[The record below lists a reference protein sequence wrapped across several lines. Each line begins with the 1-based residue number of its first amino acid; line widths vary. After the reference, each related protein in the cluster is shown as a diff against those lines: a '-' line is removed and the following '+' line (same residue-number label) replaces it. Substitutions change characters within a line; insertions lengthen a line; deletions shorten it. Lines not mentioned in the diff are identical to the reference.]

1 MAFFFAERA
10 MRIAVI
16 GADGQLGSDLVRTLA
31 RDEVFPLYYPEFDV
45 TRPMRM
51 RSVLQNLR
59 PDTVVNTAAFH
70 RVDECEDDPEA
81 SFRVNTIAVRDLARL
96 AGELGF
102 ILVHFSTDYVFD
114 GRKKAAYIESD
125 PPNPLNVY
133 AVSKLAG
140 EFFVRALI
148 EKHFLIRTCGLFG
161 EASSR
166 EKGYNFV
173 DRMIALAEEG
183 KPLRVVDDQ
192 WVSPTSTAELAERTS
207 DLIRT
212 DHYGLYH
219 LTSEGHCTWFQFAQE
234 LFALIGRRPR
244 LEPVDS
250 QTFAAKAL
258 RPLYSVLE
266 NKRAK
271 EVGLKDFSSWNH
283 ALRAYLEKKGLIP
296 R

>member
-1 MAFFFAERA
+1 

-31 RDEVFPLYYPEFDV
+31 RDEVIPLYYPEFDV
-45 TRPMRM
+45 TRPERV
-51 RSVLQNLR
+51 RSILRGLR
-59 PDTVVNTAAFH
+59 PDTVINTAAFH
-70 RVDECEDDPEA
+70 RVDECEDDPEM
-81 SFRVNTIAVRDLARL
+81 SFRVNSIAVRDLARL
-96 AGELGF
+96 AADLGF
-102 ILVHFSTDYVFD
+102 VLVHFSTDYVFD
-114 GRKKAAYIESD
+114 GRKKAPYTEAD

-140 EFFVRALI
+140 EYFLRALT
-148 EKHFLIRTCGLFG
+148 EKHFLIRSCGLFG

-173 DRMIALAEEG
+173 DKMIALAEDGE
-183 KPLRVVDDQ
+183 PLRVVDDQ
-192 WVSPTSTAELAERTS
+192 WVSPTSAAELAERTS
-207 DLIRT
+207 ELLRT

-219 LTSEGHCTWFQFAQE
+219 LTSEGQCTWFQFAQE
-234 LFALIGRRPR
+234 IFSLLGRRPH

-250 QTFAAKAL
+250 KTFGAKAR

-271 EVGLKDFSSWNH
+271 ETGLRDFSSWND
-283 ALRAYLEKKGLIP
+283 ALRAYLGKKGLI
-296 R
+296 RR

>member
-1 MAFFFAERA
+1 
-10 MRIAVI
+10 MRIAII

-31 RDEVFPLYYPEFDV
+31 GDEIFPLYYPEFDV
-45 TRPMRM
+45 TRPDIM
-51 RSVLQNLR
+51 RSILQGLR
-59 PDTVVNTAAFH
+59 PDTVINTAAFH
-70 RVDECEDDPEA
+70 RVDECEDNPEM
-81 SFRVNTIAVRDLARL
+81 SFRVNSIAVRDLARL
-96 AGELGF
+96 ASDLGF

-114 GRKKAAYIESD
+114 GRKRAPYVEAD

-140 EFFVRALI
+140 EFFVRALT

-173 DRMIALAEEG
+173 DRMIALAEAR

-192 WVSPTSTAELAERTS
+192 WITPTSTAELAERTS
-207 DLIRT
+207 GLIRT
-212 DHYGLYH
+212 DQYGLFH
-219 LTSEGHCTWFQFAQE
+219 LTSEGQCTWFRFAQE
-234 LFALIGRRPR
+234 LFTLLDKRPL
-244 LEPVDS
+244 LEPVS
-250 QTFAAKAL
+250 SMAFAAKAR
-258 RPLYSVLE
+258 RPPYSVLE
-266 NKRAK
+266 NKRAR
-271 EVGLKDFSSWNH
+271 EIGLKDFSSWND

>member
-1 MAFFFAERA
+1 
-10 MRIAVI
+10 MRIAII

-31 RDEVFPLYYPEFDV
+31 GDEIFPLYYPEFDV
-45 TRPMRM
+45 TRPDIMRG
-51 RSVLQNLR
+51 VLQDLQ
-59 PDTVVNTAAFH
+59 PDTVINTAAFH
-70 RVDECEDDPEA
+70 RVDECEDNPEMA
-81 SFRVNTIAVRDLARL
+81 FRVNSIAIRDLARL
-96 AGELGF
+96 ASELGF
-102 ILVHFSTDYVFD
+102 SLVHFSTDYVFD
-114 GRKKAAYIESD
+114 GRKKTPYIESD
-125 PPNPLNVY
+125 PANPLNVY

-140 EFFVRALI
+140 EFFLRALT

-183 KPLRVVDDQ
+183 KRLRVVDDQ

-207 DLIRT
+207 DLIRAG
-212 DHYGLYH
+212 HYGLFH
-219 LTSEGHCTWFQFAQE
+219 LTSEGQCTWFRFAQE
-234 LFALIGRRPR
+234 VFSLLGRSPR
-244 LEPVDS
+244 LEPVS
-250 QTFAAKAL
+250 SRTFAAKAR

-271 EVGLKDFSSWNH
+271 EIGLKDFSSWND
-283 ALRAYLEKKGLIP
+283 ALRVYLEKKGLIP